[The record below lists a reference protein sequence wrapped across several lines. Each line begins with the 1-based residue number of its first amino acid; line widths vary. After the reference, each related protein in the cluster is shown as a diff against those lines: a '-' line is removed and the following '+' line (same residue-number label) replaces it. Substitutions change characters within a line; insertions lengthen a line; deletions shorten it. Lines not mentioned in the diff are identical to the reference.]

1 MSDKMEQKSINSS
14 KGSMT
19 KTDVTD
25 SVVKALKKSKAEIT
39 ESVVKALKSQNKQ
52 ITPKDITEAV
62 KSALKSNNNKSIT
75 EEEITRSVEKA
86 LSNNEKP
93 SMWPII
99 KFFATALLTIFIG
112 FICKLAYNWLFV
124 APLDVNIKSITL
136 LEDANTLSPNNPES
150 FKTITIPENIE
161 NNKISIGYD
170 PDDTYNCYSPKL
182 NVSLDYT
189 GTIKSIYVFY
199 HDNIYKDFII
209 QKVSGPEPKT
219 INRIDSTYDSEITLS
234 YTLEGGTEAQRIYLV
249 ITDEQNT
256 PTIFCALIERYDPL
270 KTEETHIEF
279 KSSEEIHAIVP
290 GRGLD
295 YWTRNKQSIIHEITD
310 ILTLEN
316 STGLS

>member
-1 MSDKMEQKSINSS
+1 MSNKMERKNFNSS
-14 KGSMT
+14 KGSIT

-25 SVVKALKKSKAEIT
+25 SVVNALKKSKAEIT

-136 LEDANTLSPNNPES
+136 LEDANTVSPDNPES

-161 NNKISIGYD
+161 NDTISTGYD
-170 PDDTYNCYSPKL
+170 THNCYSPKFS
-182 NVSLDYT
+182 VSLNYT

-199 HDNIYKDFII
+199 HDNIHKDFII
-209 QKVSGPEPKT
+209 QKVSSPEPKT
-219 INRIDSTYDSEITLS
+219 INRINRTYDSEITLS
-234 YTLEGGTEAQRIYLV
+234 YTLEDGTEAQRIYLV

-279 KSSEEIHAIVP
+279 KSSEEIYAIVP
-290 GRGLD
+290 SRGLD
-295 YWTRNKQSIIHEITD
+295 YWTRKKQSIIHEITD